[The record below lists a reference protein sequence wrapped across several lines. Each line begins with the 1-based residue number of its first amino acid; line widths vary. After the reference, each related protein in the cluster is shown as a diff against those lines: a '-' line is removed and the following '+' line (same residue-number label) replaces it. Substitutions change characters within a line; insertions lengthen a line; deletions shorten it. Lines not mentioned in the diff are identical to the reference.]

1 MRNAIPILFTVT
13 AGFAVTELAASTVYR
28 STALNDPPLAYYLL
42 GEATGSPL
50 AIDSSANAPD
60 EVDEETSTL
69 GVAEWNAPFTIEAW
83 VQPLDDYAGLPMAP
97 GVLGGVADYNSVLR
111 PAQIGSPY
119 QVEAPF
125 ETLTLLGL
133 ALILFGLIPRQWR
146 KPLKFRGS
154 EAWLSRARIFR
165 VGGVRLRRRS
175 EPELN
180 SFSACYATTSA
191 QEPAPLAGR
200 RFSAAFRRG
209 AAFPQA

>member
-1 MRNAIPILFTVT
+1 MRNAIRILFTAT

-42 GEATGSPL
+42 GEAPGSPL
-50 AIDSSANAPD
+50 AIDSSASAPD

-83 VQPLDDYAGLPMAP
+83 VQPLDDYAGLSGAR
-97 GVLGGVADYNSVLR
+97 GVLGDAADYNSVLR
-111 PAQIGSPY
+111 PAQIGSRY

-133 ALILFGLIPRQWR
+133 ALILFGSIPRRRR
-146 KPLKFRGS
+146 KLLKFRGS
-154 EAWLSRARIFR
+154 DAWLSRARIFR

-191 QEPAPLAGR
+191 PEQAPLAGR
-200 RFSAAFRRG
+200 RFSAVFRRR